1 MPKRFEKGSEE
12 AKAWAKKMKDA
23 REAKKGDVEYQKKVS
38 ERKQMKKED
47 VSSKKAETISKEPK
61 INVDIFGTDE
71 LILPEY
77 FAVATKKGYKL
88 VNPLTQER
96 FLSTRGRKT
105 PFKLTRK
112 AVDGA
117 IYIDNQTDPIP
128 ISLFAKKDRPKLE
141 KMIADIE
148 KESDKEPTAKPA
160 INNVKNKM
168 RGRPETLPKN
178 IAYNAEQRAKKARAQ
193 KKKVELVIEEEPPI
207 LEEKEEE
214 DEDEEYNIVKK
225 ILMELDR
232 KEGRYGNDTD
242 PFGFI
247 KDYIINPKKEGKTK
261 KKIVETAY
269 KRFQEYPNTNYDIL
283 HSVVMK
289 PLFLKLKKMKEEEI
303 VITPKPKKATTPPT
317 AKKPRGRP
325 KGVSKYSNEEEKKR
339 ALNRL
344 KYESNLKKRREKETP
359 AQTLR
364 RTKKELK
371 DAQKLEKLQAK
382 RIDEAPPFR
391 PNPKP
396 NIELV
401 IDENEDDDE
410 PFPFLV
416 EGEGL
421 KPNEIKSLLDASYQD
436 KPASKIG
443 DWELDEPL
451 STPTA
456 VVYYNPIT
464 DEAVVAHRGTQ
475 GVTDWG
481 NNIAYALGAYELTP
495 RYREGKKVQD
505 EAERKY
511 GKKNISTLGH
521 SQGAVLARK
530 LGADTKEIINVNS
543 PYLGENQ
550 PKNEYNIRSS
560 SDVVS
565 SSYAPVSAV
574 KKVLFPKYSK
584 KHDIKIKAETLNPL
598 VEHSYDILDRL
609 DQDKTIGV
617 GAGLKPKK
625 QRFAKGSQ
633 EAKDW
638 GLKMKEARDKRLKK

>member
-1 MPKRFEKGSEE
+1 MPRYEKGSEE

-23 REAKKGDVEYQKKVS
+23 REAKKTDVEYQKKKS

-77 FAVATKKGYKL
+77 FAIATKKGYKL

-96 FLSTRGRKT
+96 FLSTRGGVT

-117 IYIDNQTDPIP
+117 IFVDNKTDPIP

-141 KMIADIE
+141 KMIAEIQ
-148 KESDKEPTAKPA
+148 KQSDKEPTEKPV
-160 INNVKNKM
+160 IKDVPNKP

-178 IAYNAEQRAKKARAQ
+178 IAYNAEQKEKQSEETKLMEAEDKKQTKTKKPRKP
-193 KKKVELVIEEEPPI
+193 KKKVQLVIEEEPPI
-207 LEEKEEE
+207 LEEKEE
-214 DEDEEYNIVKK
+214 
-225 ILMELDR
+225 
-232 KEGRYGNDTD
+232 
-242 PFGFI
+242 
-247 KDYIINPKKEGKTK
+247 
-261 KKIVETAY
+261 
-269 KRFQEYPNTNYDIL
+269 
-283 HSVVMK
+283 
-289 PLFLKLKKMKEEEI
+289 I
-303 VITPKPKKATTPPT
+303 VIIPKPRKATTPQPI
-317 AKKPRGRP
+317 AKRPRGRP
-325 KGVSKYSNEEEKKR
+325 KGVSKYSSEAEKKQ
-339 ALNRL
+339 ALNKL
-344 KYESNLKKRREKETP
+344 KYESNLKKRRERETP

-371 DAQKLEKLQAK
+371 DAKKLEVLQAK
-382 RIDEAPPFR
+382 RMLDAPPFR

-401 IDENEDDDE
+401 IEEDEEKEDDM
-410 PFPFLV
+410 

-436 KPASKIG
+436 KPSSKIG
-443 DWELDEPL
+443 DWELDDKL

-530 LGADTKEIINVNS
+530 LGADTKEIINVNPAYS
-543 PYLGENQ
+543 GEI
-550 PKNEYNIRSS
+550 PAKNEYNIRSS
-560 SDVVS
+560 NDVVS
-565 SSYAPVSAV
+565 SAFAPVASAR
-574 KKVLFPKYSK
+574 KILFPKYSK
-584 KHDIKIKAETLNPL
+584 KRDIKIKAETLNPL
-598 VEHSYDILDRL
+598 TEHSYDILDRL

-617 GAGLKPKK
+617 GSGLKTKK
-625 QRFAKGSQ
+625 PRFAKGSQ
-633 EAKDW
+633 EARDY
-638 GLKMKEARDKRLKK
+638 MKSLRDKRIKK

>member
-1 MPKRFEKGSEE
+1 MPRYEKGSEE

-23 REAKKGDVEYQKKVS
+23 REAKKTDVEYQKKKS

-77 FAVATKKGYKL
+77 FAIATKKGYKL

-96 FLSTRGRKT
+96 FLSTRGGVT

-117 IYIDNQTDPIP
+117 IFVDNKTDPIP

-141 KMIADIE
+141 KMIAEIQ
-148 KESDKEPTAKPA
+148 KQSDKEPTEKPV
-160 INNVKNKM
+160 IKDVPNKP

-178 IAYNAEQRAKKARAQ
+178 IAYNAEQKEKQSEETKLMEAEDKKQTKTKKPRKP
-193 KKKVELVIEEEPPI
+193 KKKVQLVIEEEPPI
-207 LEEKEEE
+207 LEEKEE
-214 DEDEEYNIVKK
+214 
-225 ILMELDR
+225 
-232 KEGRYGNDTD
+232 
-242 PFGFI
+242 
-247 KDYIINPKKEGKTK
+247 
-261 KKIVETAY
+261 
-269 KRFQEYPNTNYDIL
+269 
-283 HSVVMK
+283 
-289 PLFLKLKKMKEEEI
+289 I
-303 VITPKPKKATTPPT
+303 VIIPKPRKATTPQPI
-317 AKKPRGRP
+317 AKRPRGRP
-325 KGVSKYSNEEEKKR
+325 KGVSKYSSEAEKKQ
-339 ALNRL
+339 ALNKL
-344 KYESNLKKRREKETP
+344 KYESNLKKRRERETP

-371 DAQKLEKLQAK
+371 DAKKLEVLQAK
-382 RIDEAPPFR
+382 RMLDAPPFR

-401 IDENEDDDE
+401 IEEDEEKEDDM
-410 PFPFLV
+410 

-436 KPASKIG
+436 KPSSKIG
-443 DWELDEPL
+443 DWELDDKL

-530 LGADTKEIINVNS
+530 LGADTKEIINVNPAYS
-543 PYLGENQ
+543 GEI
-550 PKNEYNIRSS
+550 PAKNEYNIRSS
-560 SDVVS
+560 NDVVS
-565 SSYAPVSAV
+565 SAFAPVASAR
-574 KKVLFPKYSK
+574 KILFPKYSK
-584 KHDIKIKAETLNPL
+584 KRDIKVKAETLNPL
-598 VEHSYDILDRL
+598 TEHSYDILDRL

-617 GAGLKPKK
+617 GSGLKTKK
-625 QRFAKGSQ
+625 PRFAKGSQ
-633 EAKDW
+633 EARDY
-638 GLKMKEARDKRLKK
+638 MKLLRDKRIKK

>member
-1 MPKRFEKGSEE
+1 
-12 AKAWAKKMKDA
+12 
-23 REAKKGDVEYQKKVS
+23 
-38 ERKQMKKED
+38 
-47 VSSKKAETISKEPK
+47 
-61 INVDIFGTDE
+61 
-71 LILPEY
+71 
-77 FAVATKKGYKL
+77 
-88 VNPLTQER
+88 
-96 FLSTRGRKT
+96 
-105 PFKLTRK
+105 
-112 AVDGA
+112 
-117 IYIDNQTDPIP
+117 
-128 ISLFAKKDRPKLE
+128 
-141 KMIADIE
+141 
-148 KESDKEPTAKPA
+148 
-160 INNVKNKM
+160 
-168 RGRPETLPKN
+168 
-178 IAYNAEQRAKKARAQ
+178 
-193 KKKVELVIEEEPPI
+193 
-207 LEEKEEE
+207 
-214 DEDEEYNIVKK
+214 
-225 ILMELDR
+225 
-232 KEGRYGNDTD
+232 
-242 PFGFI
+242 
-247 KDYIINPKKEGKTK
+247 
-261 KKIVETAY
+261 
-269 KRFQEYPNTNYDIL
+269 
-283 HSVVMK
+283 
-289 PLFLKLKKMKEEEI
+289 
-303 VITPKPKKATTPPT
+303 
-317 AKKPRGRP
+317 
-325 KGVSKYSNEEEKKR
+325 
-339 ALNRL
+339 L

-371 DAQKLEKLQAK
+371 DAQRLEKLQAK

-391 PNPKP
+391 PNQKP

-401 IDENEDDDE
+401 IDENEEKEDDM
-410 PFPFLV
+410 

-421 KPNEIKSLLDASYQD
+421 KPSEIKSLLDASYQD

-443 DWELDEPL
+443 DWELDDKL

-584 KHDIKIKAETLNPL
+584 KHNITVPSKSLNPL
-598 VEHSYDILDRL
+598 VEHSPNILDRL
-609 DQDKTIGV
+609 DQNKSIGV
-617 GAGLKPKK
+617 GAGLKTKK
-625 QRFAKGSQ
+625 PRFVKGS
-633 EAKDW
+633 E
-638 GLKMKEARDKRLKK
+638 EARQYMKSLREKRLKK

>member
-1 MPKRFEKGSEE
+1 MNYIIYLYYIMPKRFEKGSEE
-12 AKAWAKKMKDA
+12 AKAWAIKMKQA
-23 REAKKGDVEYQKKVS
+23 REAKKTDIEYQKKKA

-77 FAVATKKGYKL
+77 FAIATKKGYKL

-96 FLSTRGRKT
+96 HLSTRGRKT

-117 IYIDNQTDPIP
+117 IYVDNQTDPIP

-160 INNVKNKM
+160 IIDVKNKM

-178 IAYNAEQRAKKARAQ
+178 IAYNAKQKAKKARTQ

-214 DEDEEYNIVKK
+214 E
-225 ILMELDR
+225 
-232 KEGRYGNDTD
+232 
-242 PFGFI
+242 
-247 KDYIINPKKEGKTK
+247 II
-261 KKIVETAY
+261 
-269 KRFQEYPNTNYDIL
+269 
-283 HSVVMK
+283 
-289 PLFLKLKKMKEEEI
+289 
-303 VITPKPKKATTPPT
+303 ITPKKRKTPTPPT
-317 AKKPRGRP
+317 AKRPRGRP
-325 KGVSKYSNEEEKKR
+325 KGVSKYSSEQEKKQ

-371 DAQKLEKLQAK
+371 DAQRLEKLQAK

-391 PNPKP
+391 PNQKP

-401 IDENEDDDE
+401 IDENEEKEDDM
-410 PFPFLV
+410 

-421 KPNEIKSLLDASYQD
+421 KPSEIKSLLDASYQD

-443 DWELDEPL
+443 DWELDDKL

-584 KHDIKIKAETLNPL
+584 KHNITVPSKSLNPL
-598 VEHSYDILDRL
+598 VEHSPNILDRL
-609 DQDKTIGV
+609 DQNKSIGV
-617 GAGLKPKK
+617 GAGLKTKK
-625 QRFAKGSQ
+625 PRFVKGS
-633 EAKDW
+633 E
-638 GLKMKEARDKRLKK
+638 EARQYMKSLREKRLKK

>member
-1 MPKRFEKGSEE
+1 MPRFEKGSEE

-23 REAKKGDVEYQKKVS
+23 REAKKGDVEYQKKKA
-38 ERKQMKKED
+38 EKKQMKKED

-77 FAVATKKGYKL
+77 FAIATKKGYKL

-96 FLSTRGRKT
+96 HLSTRGGRT

-117 IYIDNQTDPIP
+117 IYVDNQTDPIP

-141 KMIADIE
+141 KMIAEIQ
-148 KESDKEPTAKPA
+148 KQSDKEPTEKPV
-160 INNVKNKM
+160 IKEVPNKA

-178 IAYNAEQRAKKARAQ
+178 IAYNAEQKAKKGRKQ
-193 KKKVELVIEEEPPI
+193 KKKVELIIEEEPPI
-207 LEEKEEE
+207 LEKKEEE
-214 DEDEEYNIVKK
+214 
-225 ILMELDR
+225 
-232 KEGRYGNDTD
+232 
-242 PFGFI
+242 
-247 KDYIINPKKEGKTK
+247 
-261 KKIVETAY
+261 
-269 KRFQEYPNTNYDIL
+269 
-283 HSVVMK
+283 
-289 PLFLKLKKMKEEEI
+289 EI
-303 VITPKPKKATTPPT
+303 FITPKPRKTLTAPT
-317 AKKPRGRP
+317 AKRPRGRP
-325 KGVSKYSNEEEKKR
+325 KGVSKYSSEEEKKQ
-339 ALNRL
+339 ALNKL
-344 KYESNLKKRREKETP
+344 KYESNLKKRRERETP

-382 RIDEAPPFR
+382 RINEAPPFR

-401 IDENEDDDE
+401 IEEDEEKKDDM
-410 PFPFLV
+410 

-443 DWELDEPL
+443 DWELDDKL

-530 LGADTKEIINVNS
+530 LGADTKEIINVNPAYS
-543 PYLGENQ
+543 GEI
-550 PKNEYNIRSS
+550 PAKNEYNIRSS
-560 SDVVS
+560 NDVVS
-565 SSYAPVSAV
+565 GAFAPVASAR
-574 KKVLFPKYSK
+574 KVLFPKYSK
-584 KHDIKIKAETLNPL
+584 KRDIKVKAETLNPL
-598 VEHSYDILDRL
+598 TEHSYDILDRL
-609 DQDKTIGV
+609 DQNKTIGV
-617 GAGLKPKK
+617 GAGLQTKKP
-625 QRFAKGSQ
+625 RFIKGSE
-633 EAKDW
+633 EARQY
-638 GLKMKEARDKRLKK
+638 MKSLRDKRIKK

>member
-1 MPKRFEKGSEE
+1 MPKFEKGSQA
-12 AKAWAKKMKDA
+12 AKDWAKRMKDA

-47 VSSKKAETISKEPK
+47 IISKKAEQISKEPK
-61 INVDIFGTDE
+61 VKVDVFGTDE

-77 FAVATKKGYKL
+77 FAVATKNGYKL
-88 VNPLTQER
+88 VNPLTKER
-96 FLSTRGRKT
+96 HISTRGGRT

-117 IYIDNQTDPIP
+117 IYVDNKTDPIP
-128 ISLFAKKDRPKLE
+128 ISLFAKKDIPKLE
-141 KMIADIE
+141 KMLADIQ
-148 KESDKEPTAKPA
+148 KESDKEPRRKPK
-160 INNVKNKM
+160 IRNVPNKM
-168 RGRPETLPKN
+168 RGRPEILPKN
-178 IAYNAEQRAKKARAQ
+178 IEYNAKQREQETQLLGKEEEVIPKKTAAKKP
-193 KKKVELVIEEEPPI
+193 KKKVKLVIQEDEEEKKE
-207 LEEKEEE
+207 EEKEEK
-214 DEDEEYNIVKK
+214 V
-225 ILMELDR
+225 
-232 KEGRYGNDTD
+232 T
-242 PFGFI
+242 PQ
-247 KDYIINPKKEGKTK
+247 
-261 KKIVETAY
+261 
-269 KRFQEYPNTNYDIL
+269 KR
-283 HSVVMK
+283 
-289 PLFLKLKKMKEEEI
+289 
-303 VITPKPKKATTPPT
+303 
-317 AKKPRGRP
+317 PRGRP
-325 KGVSKYSNEEEKKR
+325 KGVSKYGSEEEKKE
-339 ALNRL
+339 ALNKL
-344 KYESNLKKRREKETP
+344 KYESNLKKRRERETP
-359 AQTLR
+359 EQTLR

-371 DAQKLEKLQAK
+371 QAQKLEKLQEK
-382 RIDEAPPFR
+382 RFLDAPPFR

-401 IDENEDDDE
+401 IDENEEEKDDI
-410 PFPFLV
+410 

-436 KPASKIG
+436 KPSSRIG
-443 DWELDEPL
+443 EWELDEKL
-451 STPTA
+451 STSTA

-475 GVTDWG
+475 GITDWG

-521 SQGAVLARK
+521 SQGSVLARK

-560 SDVVS
+560 SDIVS

-584 KHDIKIKAETLNPL
+584 KHEISIPSKSLNPL
-598 VEHSYDILDRL
+598 VEHSPNILDRL

-617 GAGLKPKK
+617 GSGLKTKK
-625 QRFAKGSQ
+625 PRFVKGS
-633 EAKDW
+633 EDAKNYM
-638 GLKMKEARDKRLKK
+638 KMLREKRLKK